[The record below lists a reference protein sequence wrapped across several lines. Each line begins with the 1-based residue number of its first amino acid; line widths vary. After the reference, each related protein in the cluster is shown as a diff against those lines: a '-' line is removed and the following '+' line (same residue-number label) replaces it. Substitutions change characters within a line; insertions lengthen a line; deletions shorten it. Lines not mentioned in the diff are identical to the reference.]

1 MSNTLLIFIS
11 IFNII
16 AIFVGILICLTIIT
30 KEDEMNYFLITDH
43 NRDGEHEYYDE
54 VLVKT
59 TMTAA
64 QLNADHKDWQQN
76 FLAWQFGYV
85 VLDIVLNKNPTW
97 WSDNRIVSIYHWEQV
112 PKKDFDVLDK
122 YKGSFSLEQII
133 KDGEETFDTIER
145 E

>member
-1 MSNTLLIFIS
+1 MNKK
-11 IFNII
+11 II
-16 AIFVGILICLTIIT
+16 
-30 KEDEMNYFLITDH
+30 EQDEMNYFLITDH
-43 NRDGEHEYYDE
+43 NEDGEHEYYDE

-85 VLDIVLNKNPTW
+85 VLDDLIDAW
-97 WSDNRIVSIYHWEQV
+97 WSDNRIVSIYDWKQV

-122 YKGSFSLEQII
+122 HIGSFSLEQII
-133 KDGEETFDTIER
+133 KDGEETFNTIER